1 MAATSL
7 AADQTSFQVG
17 KRCRTMQS
25 AGFLGM
31 CQRIGFSSATLLA
44 FIVLGGSITGAS
56 AQDRVRLTFA
66 WPETVR
72 ATVTTSFDTASVA
85 GGNRSRLTGT
95 SRARISASPTEN
107 GLLISYETGA
117 TQFES
122 RSGDG
127 IWVRIHE
134 FLFEVGLQHPDF
146 QVGRD
151 GRFRNVGD
159 PITHINA
166 VATDLAGEIAAMP
179 GRMKSHVRPA
189 LEHLLSERE
198 LTAHAGINWELEVGS
213 WSGLQ
218 LETGA
223 PIQTTETFDFPTIGR
238 QAASVTRTLIG
249 RAACAAPNGCVEL
262 EVRIVVDTPEAK
274 AAFDR
279 HLQENESRLRADVF
293 RQELS
298 ARVITDPDTLLPY
311 RIHESQ
317 MTIMDVL
324 YNGRSRNLREAQDL
338 QIVYRYD

>member
-7 AADQTSFQVG
+7 AADRASFQVG
-17 KRCRTMQS
+17 KRCQSMQS

-44 FIVLGGSITGAS
+44 FIVLGGSITDAS

-95 SRARISASPTEN
+95 SRARVSASPTED

-122 RSGDG
+122 RSDDG

-166 VATDLAGEIAAMP
+166 VATDLAGEIARHAGQNEELCAAGP
-179 GRMKSHVRPA
+179 GASAQRTGTDRPCRNQLGTGGRQLVGIAAGNRRPA
-189 LEHLLSERE
+189 SDHGDPSISRPSAGRPQVSPER
-198 LTAHAGINWELEVGS
+198 
-213 WSGLQ
+213 
-218 LETGA
+218 
-223 PIQTTETFDFPTIGR
+223 
-238 QAASVTRTLIG
+238 
-249 RAACAAPNGCVEL
+249 
-262 EVRIVVDTPEAK
+262 
-274 AAFDR
+274 
-279 HLQENESRLRADVF
+279 
-293 RQELS
+293 
-298 ARVITDPDTLLPY
+298 
-311 RIHESQ
+311 
-317 MTIMDVL
+317 
-324 YNGRSRNLREAQDL
+324 
-338 QIVYRYD
+338 